1 MQYTVQYTESHTQRY
16 YTMVVDIWKD
26 LGKIKYVKSHN
37 IIMEACP
44 YTPSQRETT
53 CSNLML
59 IVLIF
64 TTEVLIIKGKKKIN
78 ICNFNTSTK

>member
-1 MQYTVQYTESHTQRY
+1 
-16 YTMVVDIWKD
+16 MVVDIWKD

-37 IIMEACP
+37 IITEACP

-64 TTEVLIIKGKKKIN
+64 TTEVLIIKGKKKKIYVILIHPQN
-78 ICNFNTSTK
+78 KIVWHQESLVCPI

>member
-37 IIMEACP
+37 IIMEACA
-44 YTPSQRETT
+44 T
-53 CSNLML
+53 LL
-59 IVLIF
+59 H
-64 TTEVLIIKGKKKIN
+64 KGRQLVP
-78 ICNFNTSTK
+78 T

>member
-64 TTEVLIIKGKKKIN
+64 TTEVLIIKGGKNKYML
-78 ICNFNTSTK
+78 F